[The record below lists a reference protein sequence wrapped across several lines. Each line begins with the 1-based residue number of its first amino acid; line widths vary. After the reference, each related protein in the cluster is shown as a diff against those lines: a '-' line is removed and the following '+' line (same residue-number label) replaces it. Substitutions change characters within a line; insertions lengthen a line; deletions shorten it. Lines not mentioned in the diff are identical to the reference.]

1 MMEYSLSRMKVMRP
15 RILRTVPKE
24 AREIGTMST
33 QRWFYLGE
41 EKRNSEVLLVVRKK
55 FNDDLVRWF

>member
-1 MMEYSLSRMKVMRP
+1 MKVMRP